1 VAMYLREVCLEHAM
15 STLPAAKLECDKP
28 TLLPVGRDYLRK
40 KMRERDTTVTAL
52 AEELGISRR
61 HLSNVLNGH
70 APLID
75 PILHRLCRALLV
87 SPAFLICFLDDG
99 VRPELGRSW
108 YGCMKGSVLW
118 HGDLTE
124 PMEDWEMLED

>member
-1 VAMYLREVCLEHAM
+1 MSALLAVELE
-15 STLPAAKLECDKP
+15 SDKP
-28 TLLPVGRDYLRK
+28 TLRPVGRNYLRK

-52 AEELGISRR
+52 ARELGISRK

-75 PILHRLCRALLV
+75 PLLHRLCQALLV
-87 SPAFLICFLDDG
+87 SPSFLVCLLDRG
-99 VRPELGRSW
+99 LRVEPAPHGFMR
-108 YGCMKGSVLW
+108 GSVLW
-118 HGDLTE
+118 HDDLTE

>member
-1 VAMYLREVCLEHAM
+1 MSAFPAVELE
-15 STLPAAKLECDKP
+15 SDKP
-28 TLLPVGRDYLRK
+28 NLRPVGRNYLRK

-52 AEELGISRR
+52 ARELGISRK

-75 PILHRLCRALLV
+75 PLLHRLCRALLV
-87 SPAFLICFLDDG
+87 SPSFLVSLLDDG
-99 VRPELGRSW
+99 VRPKPGYSS

-118 HGDLTE
+118 HDDLTD
-124 PMEDWEMLED
+124 PMDDWEVLED